1 MELVLLLFLAI
12 GASVEGTVLWVH
24 KEFDPANYRNGMHA
38 LTSNDYDHG
47 SGSVVT
53 DPDGGSNHV
62 LKVWYEKGRY
72 SSHGPNEGV
81 QFFATPTQDHSI
93 MTFSYDV
100 YFDKSFDFRRGG
112 KLPGLFGGW
121 TNCSGGRHSDNCF
134 STRFMWRADGDGEV
148 YGYIQDK
155 THQIDGFCDHVVCN
169 SIKGYSMG
177 RGKWRFQRGVWQN
190 IAQSVRLNTP
200 GKTDG
205 SIKVWYNGKLVFTID
220 QLNIRAKA
228 SVDLDGIFFST
239 FFGGRDSTWAPTHDC
254 YSYFKNFVLST
265 DAGNPAIIG

>member
-1 MELVLLLFLAI
+1 MQAAILLLCCLALVD
-12 GASVEGTVLWVH
+12 GGNLWTH
-24 KEFDPANYRNGMHA
+24 KEFDPHNYRNGMHA

-53 DPDGGSNHV
+53 DPNGGHNHV
-62 LKVWYEKGRY
+62 LRVWYEKGRY

-81 QFFATPTQDHSI
+81 QFFATPTSHRTV
-93 MTFSYDV
+93 MTFSYDL
-100 YFDKSFDFRRGG
+100 YFDKNFDFRRGG

-148 YGYIQDK
+148 YGYIPDYH
-155 THQIDGFCDHVVCN
+155 HQVSHFCDHNVCN
-169 SIKGYSMG
+169 SVKGYSMG
-177 RGKWRFQRGVWQN
+177 RGNWRFKRGTWQN
-190 IAQSVRLNTP
+190 IAQSVHLNTP

-205 SIKVWYNGKLVFTID
+205 SIKVWHDGKLVYTID
-220 QLNIRAKA
+220 HLNIRSK
-228 SVDLDGIFFST
+228 SINIDGIFFST
-239 FFGGRDSTWAPTHDC
+239 FFGGSDSSWAPTRDC

-265 DAGNPAIIG
+265 DTSHPSIVG